1 MVWAD
6 DCLGSSVI
14 QHRVNRKYLKFWH
27 LLKKEQADRGSR
39 VLSELI
45 SSRPVYKDLEGYL
58 LYPGHRH
65 LNRTYEDKELG
76 KNAPQIGLQTN
87 LHEVGLSNLL
97 DRN

>member
-27 LLKKEQADRGSR
+27 LLKKEQADRGPR

-65 LNRTYEDKELG
+65 LNRTYEDKEQG
-76 KNAPQIGLQTN
+76 KNPPQIGLQTN
-87 LHEVGLSNLL
+87 PHGVGLSNLL